1 MLFLKDK
8 RKTVK
13 CKISETGSI
22 GQKYLFRDIS
32 LLKKKKKGEG
42 DIPLNHLASTFICL
56 FQNSGT
62 KLTKEYNRVPDKN
75 LLSHMI

>member
-1 MLFLKDK
+1 MQNIRNWFNRPKIFIQ
-8 RKTVK
+8 RYITV
-13 CKISETGSI
+13 
-22 GQKYLFRDIS
+22 
-32 LLKKKKKGEG
+32 KKKKKGEG